1 MFLLH
6 WMLKLLSLYFFCKRR
21 VSSRTTV
28 EQKKPAHPK
37 NRLQLC
43 NYIGFPRS
51 YYVFCFSRLS
61 RWGRNAWHVATN
73 AAYTRPGECKYSVQ
87 FAANHWG
94 AFLQLRSPWSWYDRE
109 ATFLRKSFHS
119 HFTVSK
125 LCGIFWINPLS
136 VWIEALASKE
146 VHSGKTTH
154 HLTFRICVPLIDRS
168 VLLDP
173 KGSVHFGI
181 RSH

>member
-6 WMLKLLSLYFFCKRR
+6 CVLKLLSLYFFCKYR
-21 VSSRTTV
+21 VSSRPTV
-28 EQKKPAHPK
+28 KLKKPTHSK
-37 NRLQLC
+37 NGQLC
-43 NYIGFPRS
+43 NYIGFLRS
-51 YYVFCFSRLS
+51 HYVFSFSRHS

-73 AAYTRPGECKYSVQ
+73 VAYNCPRWVQ
-87 FAANHWG
+87 ILSTVCG
-94 AFLQLRSPWSWYDRE
+94 KSLRRFLQLRSPGDMIGKPLFGKVFIHISRCQ
-109 ATFLRKSFHS
+109 SFAA
-119 HFTVSK
+119 FF
-125 LCGIFWINPLS
+125 GINLLS

-168 VLLDP
+168 ELLVP
-173 KGSVHFGI
+173 YGSVYFGI